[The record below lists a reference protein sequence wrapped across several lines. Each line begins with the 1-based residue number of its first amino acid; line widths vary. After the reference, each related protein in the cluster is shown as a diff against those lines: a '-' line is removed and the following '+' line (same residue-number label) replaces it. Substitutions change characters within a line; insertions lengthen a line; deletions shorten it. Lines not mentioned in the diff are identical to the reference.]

1 MDKLPN
7 VAPSRQSLTD
17 CSMST
22 ERTKLHA
29 TKCAKILLGCYRS
42 GDANDP
48 EIYVRSVIA
57 VLSAY
62 PADVMDRV
70 VDPVTG
76 LPSRLQW
83 LPSVAEI
90 RKACEE
96 LYGPM
101 RRAAEWDAGAKR
113 QLEEREQFEAAR
125 TSRMTYADL
134 KAKYPE
140 AWVAEQPQ
148 MTAEQRRQQLE
159 QANADSEWWILRR
172 YRALGKEPVTT
183 KWGNRELAI
192 SPELLAVIDRQVGQ
206 R

>member
-17 CSMST
+17 CLTST
-22 ERTKLHA
+22 EQTKLHA

-62 PADVMDRV
+62 PVEIMDRV

-83 LPSVAEI
+83 LPSLAEI

-96 LYGPM
+96 LHGPM
-101 RRAAEWDAGAKR
+101 RRAAEWDAGAQR
-113 QLEEREQFEAAR
+113 QLEERAEIETKR
-125 TSRMTYADL
+125 EKRLTYAEL
-134 KAKYPE
+134 RAKYPE
-140 AWVAEQPQ
+140 AWVAEYP
-148 MTAEQRRQQLE
+148 TA
-159 QANADSEWWILRR
+159 
-172 YRALGKEPVTT
+172 
-183 KWGNRELAI
+183 
-192 SPELLAVIDRQVGQ
+192 GQ